1 MCVHFRCGKSQIL
14 RFIKL
19 VCPRVVLTSGIGTTG
34 AGLTCSVTRDGN
46 DWSIEAGA
54 LVLANGGVCC
64 IDEFSSIANH
74 DRAVILEA
82 MEQQTISIAKAG
94 VVSQLEA
101 RTTVI
106 ATCNPKGIYDL
117 SLDLSTNTAISTP
130 LLSRFDL
137 TLVLLDRTS
146 KEWDQKISTYLL
158 QSRLSTTASKPTIST
173 IQQSVSDDI
182 WDTTTL
188 REYIQYAKTQHHPK
202 MSVLASHLVMKYF
215 YSQRQVESSSATKA
229 TTRLLES
236 LIRLSQAHAKLL
248 LQDEVLLHDAVT
260 AIFCVSLSQT
270 ENRMSTGAS
279 ILVIITLFKTYSL
292 F

>member
-1 MCVHFRCGKSQIL
+1 
-14 RFIKL
+14 
-19 VCPRVVLTSGIGTTG
+19 LTSGIGTTG

-46 DWSIEAGA
+46 DWTLEAGA

-64 IDEFSSIANH
+64 IDEFSSIAPN

-94 VVSQLEA
+94 VISQLEA

-106 ATCNPKGIYDL
+106 ATCNPKGVYDL

-158 QSRLSTTASKPTIST
+158 QSRLGATVSGASKPSSGAL
-173 IQQSVSDDI
+173 QSPTSEDV
-182 WDTTTL
+182 WDTTML
-188 REYIQYAKTQHHPK
+188 GEYIQHAKTQYHPK
-202 MSVLASHLVMKYF
+202 MSVLASHLV
-215 YSQRQVESSSATKA
+215 
-229 TTRLLES
+229 
-236 LIRLSQAHAKLL
+236 
-248 LQDEVLLHDAVT
+248 
-260 AIFCVSLSQT
+260 VSIIYYMYT
-270 ENRMSTGAS
+270 ICMY
-279 ILVIITLFKTYSL
+279 IITHLSIYPILNVFYR
-292 F
+292 

>member
-1 MCVHFRCGKSQIL
+1 M
-14 RFIKL
+14 
-19 VCPRVVLTSGIGTTG
+19 TSGIGTTG

-46 DWSIEAGA
+46 DWTLEAGA

-106 ATCNPKGIYDL
+106 ATCNPKGVYDL

-137 TLVLLDRTS
+137 ILVLLDRTS

-158 QSRLSTTASKPTIST
+158 QARLGTTVAGANNSSKPAGGAAV
-173 IQQSVSDDI
+173 QSPASEEL
-182 WDTTTL
+182 WDTTSL
-188 REYIQYAKTQHHPK
+188 REYINHAKTQYHPK
-202 MSVLASHLVMKYF
+202 MSVLASHLVV
-215 YSQRQVESSSATKA
+215 SRQYVRILYIYLTRTSIYIYILYIYMLFSTDEIFLQSAT
-229 TTRLLES
+229 S
-236 LIRLSQAHAKLL
+236 
-248 LQDEVLLHDAVT
+248 
-260 AIFCVSLSQT
+260 
-270 ENRMSTGAS
+270 G
-279 ILVIITLFKTYSL
+279 
-292 F
+292 